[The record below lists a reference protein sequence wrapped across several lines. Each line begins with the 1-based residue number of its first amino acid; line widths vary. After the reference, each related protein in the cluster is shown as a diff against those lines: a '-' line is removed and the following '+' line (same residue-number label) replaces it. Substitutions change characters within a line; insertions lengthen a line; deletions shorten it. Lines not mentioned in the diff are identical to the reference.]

1 VRGAGD
7 AMKLALRRKQSQKLV
22 ERKDAVLAL
31 VKMASEMSLSSVDS
45 CVAAV
50 QEVERAA
57 DDVGLPLTGD
67 SWGERLAIK
76 AKGGGM
82 HFDDDSRR
90 AATAAFQRL
99 GTLRQAVTWHLQL
112 TSRGKQITSAV
123 GGFRAKGGSGASMS
137 KAKMLDKMS
146 ELLGAV
152 SKTIKDI
159 FSDGAFRVVTSDMSR
174 QGLPQ
179 SLDEDADALRRQT
192 LLLAEFAHQL
202 ATTELEGLRKESK
215 VTQRFRAPQ
224 TLAVLTTAGQLMR
237 AVDSAVRPTAFVS
250 PDDLASVSSAIA
262 EVEPM
267 ADSALAGD
275 DDELDDEI

>member
-1 VRGAGD
+1 
-7 AMKLALRRKQSQKLV
+7 
-22 ERKDAVLAL
+22 
-31 VKMASEMSLSSVDS
+31 
-45 CVAAV
+45 V

-123 GGFRAKGGSGASMS
+123 GGFRAIGGSGASMS
-137 KAKMLDKMS
+137 KAKLLDKMS

-179 SLDEDADALRRQT
+179 SFEIAQKIYT
-192 LLLAEFAHQL
+192 LYVKQ
-202 ATTELEGLRKESK
+202 G
-215 VTQRFRAPQ
+215 
-224 TLAVLTTAGQLMR
+224 AVHMVNLNASQYPLPP
-237 AVDSAVRPTAFVS
+237 VLVPSCAFFC
-250 PDDLASVSSAIA
+250 
-262 EVEPM
+262 
-267 ADSALAGD
+267 
-275 DDELDDEI
+275 